1 MATVATRIGRVSSAL
16 LEMPGQTPVSVG
28 VLLED
33 PAANRLYLRFRRDW
47 DMIAPA
53 EAEVLSELES
63 DLAAK
68 AQELGAAQVLDQL
81 QDTLSNTL
89 RISASREVMVEDFSR
104 AVERFYRELV
114 PATVRPFVTHLPR
127 YSLAVAAGKF
137 LENHEVTEEGW
148 EEVPSGLH
156 PTPAM
161 FVARIAGRSME
172 PRIPDGSLCVFRAGV
187 TGSRE
192 GRLVLV
198 EYLGGGSNDR
208 HTVKRYHSVK
218 RQRPDGA
225 HDAIWDHATIRL
237 EPLNPEFEAW
247 DLTPEEDRFRIV
259 AEFVQV
265 LY

>member
-1 MATVATRIGRVSSAL
+1 MATVATQVGRICVL
-16 LEMPGQTPVSVG
+16 QLEMPGAAPVGAG

-33 PAANRLYLRFRRDW
+33 PASNRLYLRFRRDW
-47 DMIAPA
+47 GVIAPE

-68 AQELGAAQVLDQL
+68 ARELGAAQVMDQL

-89 RISASREVMVEDFSR
+89 TVSESREVMVEDFGH
-104 AVERFYRELV
+104 AVLRLYRELIH
-114 PATVRPFVTHLPR
+114 PTVRPFVTHLPR

-137 LENHEVTEEGW
+137 LENQEVAEEGW
-148 EEVPSGLH
+148 EEAPAGLH
-156 PTPAM
+156 PTPEM
-161 FVARIAGRSME
+161 FVARISGRSME

-208 HTVKRYHSVK
+208 HTVKRYHSRK
-218 RQRPDGA
+218 RMNPDGTWK
-225 HDAIWDHATIRL
+225 HEIIRL

-247 DLTPEEDRFRIV
+247 DLNPEEDRFRIV
-259 AEFVQV
+259 AEFVEV